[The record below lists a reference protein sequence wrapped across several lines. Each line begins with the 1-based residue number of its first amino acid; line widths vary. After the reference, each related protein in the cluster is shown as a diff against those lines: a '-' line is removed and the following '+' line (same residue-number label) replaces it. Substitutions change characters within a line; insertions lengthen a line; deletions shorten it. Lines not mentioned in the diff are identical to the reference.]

1 VNALD
6 RLVDEGF
13 VAPAVPLGALTTYKL
28 GGPARYFHEAT
39 SREGLQRVVRA
50 SVEAGVPV
58 LVLGRGSNLV
68 VSERGFDG
76 LVLRLS
82 GAFGA
87 IEFDGEDIVAG
98 GAVHLPSLARSAVR
112 AGRLGL
118 EFYVGI
124 PGSVGGAVRQNAG
137 CHGQETADHLLAA
150 EILEVAGGQIEFHP
164 TEALDLGYRHS
175 SITAG
180 QVVLGARFRT
190 IAGDRLQGEARLR
203 EITRWRKSHQP
214 GGTLNAGSVF
224 KNPPGD
230 AAGRIID
237 ELGLKGL
244 TVGGA
249 AVSERHANFFVASD
263 RATPSDLHRLVI
275 EVRRRVRQATGID
288 LEPEIVFVGEFEDR

>member
-1 VNALD
+1 MNALD
-6 RLVDEGF
+6 RLVDEGL
-13 VAPAVPLGALTTYKL
+13 VSAQVQLGALTTYKL

-39 SREGLQRVVRA
+39 SRKDLGRVVLARA
-50 SVEAGVPV
+50 EAGVPV

-76 LVLRLS
+76 LVLRLA
-82 GAFGA
+82 GAFAG
-87 IEFDGEDIVAG
+87 IEFVGEEIIAG
-98 GAVHLPSLARSAVR
+98 GAVHLPTLARSAVR
-112 AGRLGL
+112 DGRLGL

-137 CHGQETADHLLAA
+137 CHGQETADHLVEA
-150 EILEVAGGQIEFHP
+150 EILELSDGSVAFRA
-164 TEALDLGYRHS
+164 TAALDLGYRRS
-175 SITAG
+175 NLTSD

-190 IAGDRLQGEARLR
+190 SAGDPRAGETRLR
-203 EITRWRKSHQP
+203 EITRWRKIHQP

-237 ELGLKGL
+237 ALGLKGL

-249 AVSERHANFFVASD
+249 SVSERHANFFVASAD
-263 RATPSDLHRLVI
+263 ATPSDLHRLVA
-275 EVRRRVRQATGID
+275 EVRRRVRDATGIE
-288 LEPEIVFVGEFEDR
+288 LEPEIVFVGDFEDT

>member
-1 VNALD
+1 MNALD
-6 RLVDEGF
+6 RLVDEGL
-13 VAPAVPLGALTTYKL
+13 VSAGVQLGALTTYKL

-39 SREGLQRVVRA
+39 SREGLARVVQAR
-50 SVEAGVPV
+50 VEARVPV

-68 VSERGFDG
+68 VSERGFGG
-76 LVLRLS
+76 LVLRLA
-82 GAFGA
+82 GAFAG
-87 IEFDGEDIVAG
+87 IEFEEAEIFAG
-98 GAVHLPSLARSAVR
+98 GAVHLPILARSAVR

-137 CHGQETADHLLAA
+137 CHGQETADHLVEV
-150 EILEVAGGQIEFHP
+150 EILELGDGAIAFRP
-164 TEALDLGYRHS
+164 TADLGLGYRRS
-175 SITAG
+175 NIKSD

-190 IAGDRLQGEARLR
+190 TAGDARVGEARLR
-203 EITRWRKSHQP
+203 EITRWRKIHQP

-237 ELGLKGL
+237 VLGLKGL

-249 AVSERHANFFVASD
+249 SVSERHANFFVASAQ
-263 RATPSDLHRLVI
+263 ATPSDLHRLVG
-275 EVRRRVRQATGID
+275 EVQRRVRDATGIE
-288 LEPEIVFVGEFEDR
+288 LEPEIVFVGDFEDA